1 MAVRALEP
9 GHGLPHT
16 LLAAVAVHV
25 HVHLHDLGH
34 EKTHKGNSNS
44 GDRNNTEPDFFKII
58 FTNLFSYF
66 THG

>member
-44 GDRNNTEPDFFKII
+44 GDRNNTERDFF
-58 FTNLFSYF
+58 
-66 THG
+66 

>member
-34 EKTHKGNSNS
+34 EKTHKRKLELNQA
-44 GDRNNTEPDFFKII
+44 TETNFF
-58 FTNLFSYF
+58 LSFSRICLAVF

>member
-34 EKTHKGNSNS
+34 EKTHKRKLELNQA
-44 GDRNNTEPDFFKII
+44 TETNFF
-58 FTNLFSYF
+58 FYHFHESV
-66 THG
+66 